1 MKLKNIFTG
10 FRNESL
16 GQIAQLF
23 ADKKISEKEKYLF
36 IATCENSI
44 NAITSIID
52 VFKAEKDLTE
62 GDFNWLMNAYV
73 SSCIRELYDIFEAVK
88 RESVNSDSTGKII
101 KNAIDVD
108 FDNAIKHFQIII
120 GREDVGK
127 FFSTILEF
135 IKSSDRDAKDFDEFL
150 TGRAASVL
158 VLFKENGVKLD
169 SIPPKEW
176 IEVAQKNYD
185 DSIKNF
191 IKICCETI

>member
-1 MKLKNIFTG
+1 MKLKDIFTG
-10 FRNESL
+10 FRNESF

-44 NAITSIID
+44 NAITKIID
-52 VFKAEKDLTE
+52 VFNAEKDLIDD
-62 GDFNWLMNAYV
+62 DFHWLMKAYT
-73 SSCIRELYDIFEAVK
+73 SSCIRELYDIFDTVK
-88 RESVNSDSTGKII
+88 REGANPDSTGKII

-108 FDNAIKHFQIII
+108 FDSAIRHFQIII
-120 GREDVGK
+120 GGEDVGN

-135 IKSSDRDAKDFDEFL
+135 IKSSDGDAKDFDQFL

-169 SIPPKEW
+169 LISPKEW
-176 IEVAQKNYD
+176 VEVAQNNYD

-191 IKICCETI
+191 IKFCCKI